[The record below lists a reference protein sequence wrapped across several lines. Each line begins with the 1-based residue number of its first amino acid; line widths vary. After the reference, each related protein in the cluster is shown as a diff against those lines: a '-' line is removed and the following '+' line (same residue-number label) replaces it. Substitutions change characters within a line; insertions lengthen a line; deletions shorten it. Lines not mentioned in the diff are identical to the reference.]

1 MSNLLVQNI
10 KHTNGTTAITVDSS
24 AQMTVK
30 SDGGATT
37 TSLQQG
43 LCKAWSNSLTA
54 SGTASNQDSFNVS
67 SIDDDGTGDFGIHF
81 SNSMGNATYVVTFG
95 MDDDNTTGSI
105 PHCDTSQGTMATG
118 SFDFE
123 TYYLNSTTNR
133 TNYDWENT
141 YFAVHGDL
149 A

>member
-1 MSNLLVQNI
+1 MASELRVNTLKDASGNNSVA
-10 KHTNGTTAITVDSS
+10 TSVVFGGTAKAWADI
-24 AQMTVK
+24 AA
-30 SDGGATT
+30 GGA
-37 TSLQQG
+37 SLP
-43 LCKAWSNSLTA
+43 
-54 SGTASNQDSFNVS
+54 DSHNCS

>member
-1 MSNLLVQNI
+1 MASTIKIDNI
-10 KHTNGTTAITVDSS
+10 IGVTTAGSIAVTGEGNS
-24 AQMTVK
+24 
-30 SDGGATT
+30 TT
-37 TSLQQG
+37 TNLQQG

-123 TYYLNSTTNR
+123 TYYLNSSTNR